1 MINHESQNYTLIS
14 QSLKQIFENIEITD
28 QKLRFYQ
35 GTYPVVS
42 FIQTDNFELK
52 EGLSLDRNESINI
65 EIYEI
70 EVQSDKDMNEIRSIM
85 NTVHDLMHQLGYMRT
100 YCGLDT
106 QDKETKLKRLMRY
119 ESAL

>member
-14 QSLKQIFENIEITD
+14 QSLKQVFESIELTD

-42 FIQTDNFELK
+42 FIQTDNYELK
-52 EGLSLDRNESINI
+52 ESLSFDRNESMNI

-70 EVQSDKDMNEIRSIM
+70 EIQSDKDMNEIRSIM
-85 NTVHDLMHQLGYMRT
+85 NTVNDSMHQLGYIRT

-106 QDKETKLKRLMRY
+106 QDKETKLKRLMRF

>member
-35 GTYPVVS
+35 GTCPVVS

>member
-14 QSLKQIFENIEITD
+14 QSLKQVFESIELTD

-42 FIQTDNFELK
+42 FIQTDNYELK
-52 EGLSLDRNESINI
+52 ESLSFDRNKSMNI

-70 EVQSDKDMNEIRSIM
+70 EIQSDKDMNEIRSIM
-85 NTVHDLMHQLGYMRT
+85 NTVNDSMHQLGYIRT

-106 QDKETKLKRLMRY
+106 QDKETKLKRLMRF